1 MSSVVKDV
9 DIDESRCKYILID
22 VTTTNFDNTVE
33 KKLIVRG
40 YVRCN
45 YHADIFDVVTEEMN
59 AMTENK
65 FKKYKMS
72 VLGGGRINVEKEKK
86 TIEVYG
92 YSVGYGK
99 ADHEKTAEVLKTKY
113 PDFTITCSDDGY

>member
-1 MSSVVKDV
+1 MDLYHKSCQ
-9 DIDESRCKYILID
+9 DEEEKPICLSRSPNCGHSNRM
-22 VTTTNFDNTVE
+22 T
-33 KKLIVRG
+33 
-40 YVRCN
+40 
-45 YHADIFDVVTEEMN
+45 DIFDVVTEEMN